1 MEDKPL
7 EKPVHDLLC
16 QALETE
22 LGGVAVYELAVL
34 CARNEDLKEEWEKYL
49 EQTRRHVEIVREVF
63 EALGLDPEA
72 TTPGRSIVRDK
83 GQALVSA
90 MRKALK
96 DAPDTAQNVA
106 AECVVDAETKD
117 HQNWELIG
125 VLAKTLDGEEARVLA
140 EAYAQ
145 VEDEEDEHLYHTRG
159 WCRELW
165 LDALGLPAKMPPP
178 EEEEDVKTAED
189 AARVEQERKTER
201 KAPLKAGRTRK
212 ARTGS

>member
-1 MEDKPL
+1 MDVDRV

-22 LGGVAVYELAVL
+22 LGGVAVYRMALL
-34 CARNEDLKEEWEKYL
+34 CAQHERLREEWQKYL
-49 EQTRRHVEIVREVF
+49 EQTERHVEIVREVF
-63 EALGLDPEA
+63 AGLGLDPEA
-72 TTPGRSIVRDK
+72 TTPGRTIVREK
-83 GQALVSA
+83 GQALVNA

-96 DAPDTAQNVA
+96 DAPQSAQLVA

-125 VLAKTLDGEEARVLA
+125 ELAKNLDGEVSRLLQEAH
-140 EAYAQ
+140 EQ

-165 LDALGLPAKMPPP
+165 LEHLVLPAVMPPP
-178 EEEEDVKTAED
+178 EEEQDVKTALD
-189 AARVEQERKTER
+189 AARVEAKR
-201 KAPLKAGRTRK
+201 KAPRK
-212 ARTGS
+212 APGGGRKRVASGS